1 MKKVL
6 SELSHEELRD
16 LEVAL
21 KKVGKR
27 AAALSEQTL
36 TSHDE

>member
-1 MKKVL
+1 VF
-6 SELSHEELRD
+6 SELSQEELRD

-27 AAALSEQTL
+27 GAALLEQ
-36 TSHDE
+36 S

>member
-1 MKKVL
+1 VF
-6 SELSHEELRD
+6 SELSPEQLRD

-27 AAALSEQTL
+27 AAALIEES
-36 TSHDE
+36 